1 MSVVFVYSACKVGVI
16 TQMQNLLF
24 LKLHV
29 YGRTFMTPAYLYVFK
44 LEEETI
50 ATHVC
55 MYLTK
60 QKATTNLFTTQ
71 LSMFSTKRSNIKK
84 S

>member
-1 MSVVFVYSACKVGVI
+1 MSVVFVYSTCKVGVT

-29 YGRTFMTPAYLYVFK
+29 YGWTFMTPAYVFK

-50 ATHVC
+50 VIHAC
-55 MYLTK
+55 MHLTK
-60 QKATTNLFTTQ
+60 QKATTNLNSQ
-71 LSMFSTKRSNIKK
+71 HNSQCSQ
-84 S
+84 